1 MLLDLS
7 SDLLRSH
14 GNPLARRSTMES
26 RFLVDFAAGGGG
38 DKVQFSD
45 RGFAVVDLAITEKR
59 QELLDAG
66 GDGPVVLFM
75 SLWSCPSDNSTVVVV
90 YGLTI
95 FPPPLLSVHVFPT
108 SALLHVLEFRRRST
122 SGSVLVFVDVPFSA
136 LTLEFRSYMSQVLS
150 FGSQR
155 QQMSE
160 QPRSVGSYLFGVIF
174 WSSTYPSAAAEV
186 IFLLAVLC
194 VMSMRLVFRLRSYQ
208 VRVSVVFCAS
218 KSTVTSARKRV
229 GFNSL
234 AGLTGAMVMREG
246 SGVAPKTWL
255 RV

>member
-1 MLLDLS
+1 MFC
-7 SDLLRSH
+7 
-14 GNPLARRSTMES
+14 GE
-26 RFLVDFAAGGGG
+26 FLWF
-38 DKVQFSD
+38 
-45 RGFAVVDLAITEKR
+45 
-59 QELLDAG
+59 
-66 GDGPVVLFM
+66 LF
-75 SLWSCPSDNSTVVVV
+75 V
-90 YGLTI
+90 
-95 FPPPLLSVHVFPT
+95 
-108 SALLHVLEFRRRST
+108 
-122 SGSVLVFVDVPFSA
+122 
-136 LTLEFRSYMSQVLS
+136 
-150 FGSQR
+150 
-155 QQMSE
+155 
-160 QPRSVGSYLFGVIF
+160 
-174 WSSTYPSAAAEV
+174 AAEV

>member
-1 MLLDLS
+1 MRKHHSSPNKSCSPNNIITPYNVAFPWKSACEKIYDGGGVCSLDSRRGRVEVAGVQSQMLW
-7 SDLLRSH
+7 LLR
-14 GNPLARRSTMES
+14 NLFQS

-95 FPPPLLSVHVFPT
+95 FSPPLLSVHVFPT

-174 WSSTYPSAAAEV
+174 WSSTYPSAG
-186 IFLLAVLC
+186 
-194 VMSMRLVFRLRSYQ
+194 
-208 VRVSVVFCAS
+208 SV
-218 KSTVTSARKRV
+218 T
-229 GFNSL
+229 
-234 AGLTGAMVMREG
+234 
-246 SGVAPKTWL
+246 
-255 RV
+255 

>member
-1 MLLDLS
+1 
-7 SDLLRSH
+7 
-14 GNPLARRSTMES
+14 
-26 RFLVDFAAGGGG
+26 
-38 DKVQFSD
+38 
-45 RGFAVVDLAITEKR
+45 
-59 QELLDAG
+59 
-66 GDGPVVLFM
+66 M